1 MQLAEGV
8 SFDEASTELTGIAE
22 RNRDRDFQ
30 NEDGRGI
37 YTVAPLRDK
46 LVRDVKPTLYV
57 LLAAVSLVLL
67 IACVNVANLLL
78 VRALQRRQEWALR
91 AALGAARGRIVRLG
105 LTESLVLAVL
115 GGALGLALAWWA
127 LRLLPLVQPEALPRG
142 SDIAINGPV
151 VVFVAAI
158 SLLTSLLFGLV
169 PAWSASRLDLH
180 GALKQGGRAGAP
192 EGGGPMNR
200 LLVAAQFAIALTLVV
215 GAGLMLRTFVNLHR
229 VELGFRAQGLLTFE
243 ASLSG
248 EMDRVPELRMQFYRD
263 LIERLEALPGVE
275 SASLTNL
282 VPLSGGFNTAS
293 WAYDEQSVERFGELT
308 ALFRRVM
315 PGYFRTLEIPILGGR
330 DFNSDDVDNDR
341 YVLIVSET
349 MAEMAWPGESPL
361 GRRVTIDFATPSG
374 MTELRET
381 EVIGVVPSSRQV
393 TLHGQEPP
401 AAYLPTWSTRPTSRA
416 LVRTAGNPLDLVPA
430 ARALVEELGV
440 SRPLDNVRPVQK
452 NITEATEDTR
462 FVLWLTALF
471 SGLAVLLASLGIYGV
486 MSHLVGCRR
495 REIGVRLALGS
506 GQASVLTMVLSQ
518 GIKLALAGLAVGAVA
533 ALGATRL
540 IQSLLFGVVAWD
552 PTTFIGVTIV
562 LLAVAIAACLLPA
575 LRASRVDP
583 ASALRNE

>member
-1 MQLAEGV
+1 MWPTCCWFERCSDARNGLYERLWGPRAV
-8 SFDEASTELTGIAE
+8 ASCASGSPRAWSWQYSVA
-22 RNRDRDFQ
+22 RSGWPSRG
-30 NEDGRGI
+30 GR
-37 YTVAPLRDK
+37 
-46 LVRDVKPTLYV
+46 
-57 LLAAVSLVLL
+57 
-67 IACVNVANLLL
+67 CVCCRWCN
-78 VRALQRRQEWALR
+78 
-91 AALGAARGRIVRLG
+91 
-105 LTESLVLAVL
+105 
-115 GGALGLALAWWA
+115 
-127 LRLLPLVQPEALPRG
+127 PEALPRG

-540 IQSLLFGVVAWD
+540 IQRLLFGVAAWD